1 MKQKQK
7 KKITNE
13 KNHHTKRWFFEKL
26 NKIDRTL
33 AQLTKRK
40 RRPKLTESKMNR
52 ETLQQAKKK
61 RTEIIIWGYFK
72 NLYLLSQKI

>member
-1 MKQKQK
+1 MKQKQ

-13 KNHHTKRWFFEKL
+13 KNHHTKSWFFEKL

-40 RRPKLTESKMNR
+40 RRPELTESKMNR

-61 RTEIIIWGYFK
+61 KK
-72 NLYLLSQKI
+72 N